1 MASIVEV
8 TRKRKGSRKRGGKS
22 DGTIVMY
29 QVRYRDPDRAQRAQ
43 LFEKK
48 AEAVA
53 FANSVE
59 TDIQRDNY
67 LDPAKGKVSLAQWSE
82 EWFATTRHLKPKTRE
97 GYESLVRKHILPRL
111 GSRSL
116 AAVRPID
123 VRRMISEMIDEG
135 LSPSRVRQA
144 RQVLG
149 MLFNAAVE
157 NRAIARSPVAGVK
170 VPHEQRREM
179 KILTAEQMSKIAETV
194 PDRYRALVYLLAY
207 GGLRWGEA
215 VALRRERI
223 NVLRSRIEVK
233 ESVAETGTGLH
244 YGPTKTYQA
253 RSVAIPAFL
262 KEMLGAH
269 LDEYVADEPDALV
282 FTNETG
288 APVRGNNW
296 RSRVWHPALKEAGL
310 PPVRIHDLRH
320 TCATLLIAQGAHAK
334 AIQRHLGHSSIQ
346 ITFDTYGHLLPDEQ
360 DRVADALDETFRAA
374 TGPDGATVLPAK

>member
-8 TRKRKGSRKRGGKS
+8 TRKRKGSRKRSGKS
-22 DGTIVMY
+22 DGTVVMY
-29 QVRYRDPDRAQRAQ
+29 MVRYRDPDRVQRAQ

-48 AEAVA
+48 ADAVA

-59 TDIQRDNY
+59 TDIKRDNY
-67 LDPAKGKVSLAQWSE
+67 LDPAKGKVKLADWAE
-82 EWFATTRHLKPKTRE
+82 EWFATTRHLRPKTRE

-116 AAVRPID
+116 ADVRPID
-123 VRRMISEMIDEG
+123 VRRMVSEMIDEG

-149 MLFNAAVE
+149 MLFNAAIE

-170 VPHEQRREM
+170 VPREERREM
-179 KILTAEQMSKIAETV
+179 KILTAEQVSMIAEAV

-215 VALRRERI
+215 TALRRGRI
-223 NVLRSRIEVK
+223 NILRSRVEVK
-233 ESVAETGTGLH
+233 ESVAETGSGLH

-262 KEMLGAH
+262 KDMLEHH
-269 LDEYVADEPDALV
+269 LDEYVADDPDALV
-282 FTNETG
+282 FTTEAGT
-288 APVRGNNW
+288 PVRNHNW

-360 DRVADALDETFRAA
+360 DRVAEALDATFRNSS
-374 TGPDGATVLPAK
+374 TNGALKA